1 VRLLTEVRGV
11 VVLRTVETH
20 RRQVGHSVETGSLV
34 DALPFGHDVDVVE
47 HLVES
52 GAGLVDRADD
62 GSSASCQLFQNA
74 DALSRRRTVQARG
87 RLVQKHDGWIVDQ
100 FEGDREALLLSS
112 GQPLTPCVL
121 GHLQT
126 ESFQNVVDLKRAS
139 STLGRERSSFRGK
152 IKSKVKLFRSN

>member
-74 DALSRRRTVQARG
+74 DALRRRRTVQAPG
-87 RLVQKHDGWIVDQ
+87 
-100 FEGDREALLLSS
+100 E
-112 GQPLTPCVL
+112 
-121 GHLQT
+121 
-126 ESFQNVVDLKRAS
+126 
-139 STLGRERSSFRGK
+139 
-152 IKSKVKLFRSN
+152 KSDMMWRKWARKMHKLHKVKIWRV